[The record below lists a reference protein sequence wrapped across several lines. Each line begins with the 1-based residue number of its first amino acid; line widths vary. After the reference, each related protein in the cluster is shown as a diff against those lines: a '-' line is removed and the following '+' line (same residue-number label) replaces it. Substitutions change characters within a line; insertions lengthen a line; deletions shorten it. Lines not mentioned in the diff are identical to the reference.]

1 MMATRP
7 ETIRKALIRDSAG
20 ILRCLR
26 LAFEPYRR
34 SYTEPAFTD
43 TVLTNDTIGERLR
56 ATRVFVAVSERN
68 EVVGTIGCQ
77 VVSPE
82 EGHLRGMAVVPAWQ
96 GSGIAERLL
105 LRAERELRDSG
116 CSCVSL
122 DTTEPLRRAIRFYE
136 RHGFRTSGKV
146 TDFFGMPLYEYVKE
160 LAPPVT
166 PE

>member
-1 MMATRP
+1 MAAQP
-7 ETIRKALIRDSAG
+7 EMIRRALTRDSDG

-34 SYTEPAFTD
+34 SYTEAAFAD
-43 TVLTNDTIGERLR
+43 TVLTNETIGERLS
-56 ATRVFVAVSERN
+56 ATRVFVAISEQN
-68 EVVGTIGCQ
+68 EVVGTIGCR

-105 LRAERELRDSG
+105 LRAERELRNSG
-116 CSCVSL
+116 CLRVKL

-136 RHGFRTSGKV
+136 QHGFRTSGKV
-146 TDFFGMPLYEYVKE
+146 TDFFGMPLYEYIKE